1 MSTIP
6 GFNQIQFEG
15 FCRFI
20 DQGLAEEL
28 SKFPKIEDTNQEI
41 DFEFFLERY
50 QLVEPLIKERDAV
63 YESLTYSSEL
73 YVSARLIWK
82 NDRRRIVINQ
92 ILQSPGIYYQSELND
107 NGISVYTGTIIS
119 DWGGRLELEIDRKA
133 RIWVRVS
140 RQQKLSILVLLSAMG
155 LNIREI
161 LENVC
166 YPELFLSF
174 LNDKKKIGSKE
185 NAILEFLSTICL
197 V

>member
-1 MSTIP
+1 MTSL
-6 GFNQIQFEG
+6 GA
-15 FCRFI
+15 FI
-20 DQGLAEEL
+20 VNG
-28 SKFPKIEDTNQEI
+28 I
-41 DFEFFLERY
+41 Y
-50 QLVEPLIKERDAV
+50 
-63 YESLTYSSEL
+63 
-73 YVSARLIWK
+73 
-82 NDRRRIVINQ
+82 RIVINQ
-92 ILQSPGIYYQSELND
+92 ILQSPGIYYQSELKD

-174 LNDKKKIGSKE
+174 LNDKKIGSKE
-185 NAILEFLSTICL
+185 NAILEFYQQFACVEGDAVFSESLSKDLQKKILSTKM
-197 V
+197 

>member
-1 MSTIP
+1 MT
-6 GFNQIQFEG
+6 
-15 FCRFI
+15 
-20 DQGLAEEL
+20 
-28 SKFPKIEDTNQEI
+28 
-41 DFEFFLERY
+41 
-50 QLVEPLIKERDAV
+50 
-63 YESLTYSSEL
+63 SLGAFMVNGIY
-73 YVSARLIWK
+73 
-82 NDRRRIVINQ
+82 RIVINQ
-92 ILQSPGIYYQSELND
+92 ILQSFGIYYQSELND

-174 LNDKKKIGSKE
+174 LNEKKK
-185 NAILEFLSTICL
+185 
-197 V
+197 